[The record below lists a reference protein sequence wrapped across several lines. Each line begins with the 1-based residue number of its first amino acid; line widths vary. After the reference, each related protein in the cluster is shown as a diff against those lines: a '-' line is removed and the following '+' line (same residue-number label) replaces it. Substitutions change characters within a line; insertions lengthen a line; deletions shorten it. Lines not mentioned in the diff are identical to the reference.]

1 VADAAAPW
9 RVDHDVWV
17 LIGRDAELASAI
29 RQLDRVQAV
38 ALLGPAG
45 IGKTSLAAA
54 VAQQRR
60 GVVVHVAATPM
71 AAQTPLGALHLALD
85 LLTPTSDEGR
95 GVTPDEPPDAASA
108 VRAMTTAMLAHA
120 GPSTLVVVVDD
131 VDQLDTA
138 SGEVLR
144 QLVVAPQ
151 RVELLL
157 TLRTGSPAPGWLHAL
172 WTQDRCGR
180 IDLGVLGHQAT
191 AALGEQFVGG
201 RLDPLA
207 TRQLHETTGGNPLY
221 VRELVRDAVE
231 RGSLHPPT
239 TGEAD
244 APRPS
249 DHHTGPDVVWVWDA
263 RPTPGA
269 RLADVVAGHLGQ
281 LDEAEAD
288 FVACLAEVG
297 QLPLD
302 VAERLAPATALESL
316 ERRGVIAV
324 GDHERARPVRFAHP
338 IYGEVFRPSDRGIG
352 RRAMLRRLVDA
363 YSDVD
368 PSDHDR
374 RRVVGW
380 RLELGAAIDP
390 GELLWVAASSRT
402 WGNMDLAERCAR
414 AALEVA
420 ASTEALVLLGEIVF
434 TDGRAGEAEACI
446 RRIAPVG
453 EIPAVVRD
461 DELAARVIA
470 LELRVL
476 DATGRQAEAEA
487 ALRQAQ
493 EIDSPEWRGFVE
505 ALWSGVMA
513 RLARISEATRIAE
526 PLMHHPDPRVQLRAL
541 QALNAVRVS
550 YGHIDA
556 SRADAMRLMPEALRL
571 RDELF
576 AAPAWIA
583 GSLFLCA
590 WASGDLDQADLILD
604 LADDDA
610 LTAVPVHLA
619 SQLMSRARIALLRG
633 NLELATGA
641 ARRACAI
648 YAETDEEGWHGQALG
663 QLIEALAVSGDVRGA
678 VAAHA
683 ELTTVFAQR
692 EEPYYTPDIR
702 RSAAWAAAVDGR
714 VGDAI
719 AELTANAEDAAAGD
733 MRLYAAF
740 SLHDAIRLGAP
751 PATATV
757 LRELLLACEGE
768 RAEAI
773 TAHAIAVER
782 GDGRGF
788 EDAADR
794 FDKLGMRLVAAELLA
809 EAAQAHAREGL
820 QSSSR
825 AAAARSRLMAGPAG
839 ASITL
844 ARRPP
849 TDAPR
854 LTRRELEV
862 ANLAARGMASKDVAE
877 RLHLSVRTVEGH
889 LGNVYAKLGV
899 NSRAALADVLGEW
912 GDSGSG

>member
-1 VADAAAPW
+1 MMSG
-9 RVDHDVWV
+9 V
-17 LIGRDAELASAI
+17 LIGRDAEQASAF

-71 AAQTPLGALHLALD
+71 AQQTPLGALHLALD
-85 LLTPTSDEGR
+85 LLTPTSAEGR
-95 GVTPDEPPDAASA
+95 GVTPDVPPDAASA

-120 GPSTLVVVVDD
+120 NTSTLVVVVDD
-131 VDQLDTA
+131 VNQLDAA

-157 TLRTGSPAPGWLHAL
+157 TMRTGAPAPGWLHAL

-180 IDLGVLGHQAT
+180 IDLEVLGRRAT
-191 AALGEQFVGG
+191 AAVAERLIDGH
-201 RLDPLA
+201 LDPLA
-207 TRQLHETTGGNPLY
+207 TEQLHETTGGNPLY

-239 TGEAD
+239 TGD
-244 APRPS
+244 TGGPQRP
-249 DHHTGPDVVWVWDA
+249 DQRPGPDVVWVWDA

-281 LDEAEAD
+281 LDDAEAA
-288 FVACLAEVG
+288 FVACLVEVG

-302 VAERLAPATALESL
+302 VAERLAPAMALESL

-324 GDHERARPVRFAHP
+324 GDHERGRPVQFAHP
-338 IYGEVFRPSDRGIG
+338 IYREVFRPTDRWIG
-352 RRAMLRRLVDA
+352 RRAMLRRMVDA

-380 RLELGAAIDP
+380 RLELRAAVDP
-390 GELLWVAASSRT
+390 DELLWVAASSRT
-402 WGNMDLAERCAR
+402 WGNMALAERCAR
-414 AALEVA
+414 AALEIA
-420 ASTEALVLLGEIVF
+420 ESPEALVLLGEIVF
-434 TDGRAGEAEACI
+434 TEGRADEAEACI

-453 EIPAVVRD
+453 EIPAVVGD
-461 DELAARVIA
+461 DERAARVIA

-476 DATGRQAEAEA
+476 DATGRDAEAEA

-493 EIDSPEWRGFVE
+493 EIESPEWRGFVE
-505 ALWSGVMA
+505 ALWSGFMA
-513 RLARISEATRIAE
+513 RLARIPEAIRIAE

-541 QALNAVRVS
+541 PGLNAVRVAC
-550 YGHIDA
+550 GHIDA

-604 LADDDA
+604 LAGDDA
-610 LTAVPVHLA
+610 LTAVPVQLA

-648 YAETDEEGWHGQALG
+648 YANTDEEGWHSQALG
-663 QLIEALAVSGDVRGA
+663 QLVEALSLSGDVRGA
-678 VAAHA
+678 AAAHA
-683 ELTTVFAQR
+683 ELTTVVAQR
-692 EEPYYTPDIR
+692 EEPFYTTDIR
-702 RSAAWAAAVDGR
+702 RSASWAAAVDGR

-719 AELTANAEDAAAGD
+719 AEMTANAEDAAAGG
-733 MRLYAAF
+733 MPLFAAF

-751 PATATV
+751 PATATR
-757 LRELLLACEGE
+757 LRELLVVCEGE

-773 TAHAIAVER
+773 TAHALAVER
-782 GDGRGF
+782 GDGGSF
-788 EDAADR
+788 EDAAHR
-794 FDKLGMRLVAAELLA
+794 FDKLGMRLVVAELLA
-809 EAAQAHAREGL
+809 EAAQAHAREGRR
-820 QSSSR
+820 SSSR
-825 AAAARSRLMAGPAG
+825 AAAARSRLVAGPAG

-844 ARRPP
+844 ARRAP
-849 TDAPR
+849 TDAPQ
-854 LTRRELEV
+854 LSRRELEV
-862 ANLAARGMASKDVAE
+862 ANLAARGLTNKEMAE
-877 RLHLSVRTVEGH
+877 QLHLSVRTVEGH
-889 LGNVYAKLGV
+889 LGKVYHKLGV
-899 NSRAALADVLGEW
+899 NSRAALAEVLG
-912 GDSGSG
+912 